1 MGVNWNIWYF
11 LIGPEAKVR
20 FFSFWKENF
29 AWCTCLGCFLC
40 VIFLFICDRDNFGD
54 LEIFT
59 CIELNV
65 FSVMIFFV
73 SVTM

>member
-1 MGVNWNIWYF
+1 MGVNRSIWYF

-20 FFSFWKENF
+20 FFGRKILLCVYVEVV
-29 AWCTCLGCFLC
+29 FLC
-40 VIFLFICDRDNFGD
+40 INFLFICVRDNFGD

-65 FSVMIFFV
+65 LSVMIFFV